1 MEMRAA
7 VGMPTPLLFTLSGAW
22 LISLVSLI
30 ALDFRTP
37 LKGPLLILMGLSSVV
52 MLVVVPAAGYALI
65 TNKALRTAAQC
76 ISFWL
81 CLLCLTLLLASLVA
95 GHLAWRS

>member
-1 MEMRAA
+1 MRAT

-22 LISLVSLI
+22 LISLASLI
-30 ALDFRTP
+30 TLDFSPPFT
-37 LKGPLLILMGLSSVV
+37 GPLLILMGLSSVV
-52 MLVVVPAAGYALI
+52 MLAVVPAAGYALV

-81 CLLCLTLLLASLVA
+81 CTLCLILLLSTLVA
-95 GHLAWRS
+95 GRLAWSS

>member
-30 ALDFRTP
+30 ALDFSTP

-52 MLVVVPAAGYALI
+52 MFVVVPAAGYALI
-65 TNKALRTAAQC
+65 TNKALRTTAQC

-81 CLLCLTLLLASLVA
+81 CMLCLILLLASFVA
-95 GHLAWRS
+95 GHLAWSS

>member
-7 VGMPTPLLFTLSGAW
+7 VGTPTPLLFTLSGAW

-30 ALDFRTP
+30 SLDFRTP

-81 CLLCLTLLLASLVA
+81 CLLCLTLLLPSLVA
-95 GHLAWRS
+95 GHLAWSS

>member
-1 MEMRAA
+1 METRAA
-7 VGMPTPLLFTLSGAW
+7 AGMPTPLLFTLSGAW
-22 LISLVSLI
+22 LISLASLI
-30 ALDFRTP
+30 AMEFRTP

-81 CLLCLTLLLASLVA
+81 CMLCLILLFASVVA
-95 GHLAWRS
+95 GQIAWNS